1 MGVINSDG
9 IFTTAQWI
17 VNSHNGGGTYATDIK
32 YPWRICWH
40 EIQGSANR
48 SVIEGHAS
56 PPHLWY
62 APSIRKL
69 YQTVPLSR
77 SAFALYH
84 ASDAPY
90 ETNKARTIQIEI
102 EGYSDYVANEPIEWL
117 DRIAEDVLV
126 PICQWVAE
134 QGGSIDLLNT
144 PGPFSIPGSARADAP
159 QRFSPEQWRDFNGV
173 CCHAHVP
180 MGDDHWD
187 TGAMDIQRISQ
198 HAAYLIGALLDPTPK
213 PIKKRDNVPDAILH
227 DKTADRYIGIYPNG
241 NLRYMFWSEVVV
253 FTDPKN
259 ATQPLRGNISAE
271 EIAWCEKFNLLGKA
285 AV

>member
-1 MGVINSDG
+1 MTGVIDSYG
-9 IFTTAQWI
+9 IVSTAEW
-17 VNSHNGGGTYATDIK
+17 VYNSHNGGGTYATDIN
-32 YPWRICWH
+32 YPWRITWH
-40 EIQGSANR
+40 EIQGSANK

-62 APSIRKL
+62 APSTRKL

-90 ETNKARTIQIEI
+90 ETNKARTIQIEL
-102 EGYSDYVANEPIEWL
+102 EGYSDYVANEPDEWL
-117 DRIAEDVLV
+117 NRIAEDVLV

-134 QGGSIDLLNT
+134 QGGSIELLNT
-144 PGPFSIPGSARADAP
+144 PGPFAIPGSARADAP
-159 QRFSPEQWRDFNGV
+159 QRFTPEQWRDFNGV

-198 HAAYLIGALLDPTPK
+198 HAAYIIGGMLEQQRQSKGNNL
-213 PIKKRDNVPDAILH
+213 VPDMILH
-227 DKTADRYIGIYPNG
+227 NKTTDAYIGCYNSG
-241 NLRYMFWSEVVV
+241 YVRYMTWSEVV
-253 FTDPKN
+253 TANNSTSK
-259 ATQPLRGNISAE
+259 PLAG
-271 EIAWCEKFNLLGKA
+271 EIQDSEVKFFVEHGLLK
-285 AV
+285 